1 VVSTDGRK
9 EERFQKVREEGDEQ
23 EVVQE
28 EITFNQHLGV
38 VTARPAQAGLA
49 FLPELS
55 ARPERN

>member
-28 EITFNQHLGV
+28 EITV
-38 VTARPAQAGLA
+38 
-49 FLPELS
+49 
-55 ARPERN
+55 